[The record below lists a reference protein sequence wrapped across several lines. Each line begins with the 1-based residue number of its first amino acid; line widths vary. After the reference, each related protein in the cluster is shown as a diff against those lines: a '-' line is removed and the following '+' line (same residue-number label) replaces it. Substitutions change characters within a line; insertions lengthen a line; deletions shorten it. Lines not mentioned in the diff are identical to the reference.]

1 MFKAGV
7 AARQETG
14 SGWAGQTLFLQ
25 VNGNGLSVPI
35 RQGIGVWAA
44 DCPVLRPHRAWGPRG
59 HCPQV
64 SLRSLSKH
72 TVPAGCTALRC
83 GHCWGPRFGAPW
95 WSAAAGWRLASRMAH
110 RAEMSPHARLGWLHP
125 YPCRGPGAPA
135 PPLAGES
142 GTFLSSQK
150 GQLAWRHP
158 CPPCPGAWASKRKP
172 GVSR

>member
-72 TVPAGCTALRC
+72 TVPAGSTAR
-83 GHCWGPRFGAPW
+83 GVHCLALWALLGAEIRSPLVVCSCRLEAGFQNGTQSRDVAPRQ
-95 WSAAAGWRLASRMAH
+95 AGV
-110 RAEMSPHARLGWLHP
+110 
-125 YPCRGPGAPA
+125 A

>member
-25 VNGNGLSVPI
+25 VNGNSLSVPI
-35 RQGIGVWAA
+35 CQGIGVWAA

-72 TVPAGCTALRC
+72 TVPAGSTAR
-83 GHCWGPRFGAPW
+83 GVHCLALWALLGAEIRSPLVVCSCRLEAGFQNGTQSRDVAPRQ
-95 WSAAAGWRLASRMAH
+95 AGV
-110 RAEMSPHARLGWLHP
+110 
-125 YPCRGPGAPA
+125 A
-135 PPLAGES
+135 PPVPLLGTRSSCSTFGRGEWHLPVLTKGPAGLEAP
-142 GTFLSSQK
+142 LSPVPW
-150 GQLAWRHP
+150 GL
-158 CPPCPGAWASKRKP
+158 
-172 GVSR
+172 GV